1 VHDGDKTLNII
12 IDNISKKFND
22 IQVLKGISLKIPKGI
37 KTALLGPSGSGK
49 TTLLR
54 IIAELDKPDSG
65 YIKGVLQKD
74 TAYMFQEP
82 RLFPWLTAMENIA
95 CVINK
100 SHTAALKEAVVWLEK
115 VKLHLDGSKYPS
127 ELSGGMS
134 RRIALAR
141 TLAYNK
147 PLILLDEPFYG
158 LDAELKSEIIKL
170 VKAET
175 MDRTVIFITHD
186 ISEADVFADNI
197 IYLNEVNHLSEASQ
211 ALF

>member
-1 VHDGDKTLNII
+1 MNIL

-22 IQVLKGISLKIPKGI
+22 KQVLKGISLKIPKEI

-65 YIKGVLQKD
+65 YIKGVSQKD

-158 LDAELKSEIIKL
+158 LDAGLKSEIIKL

-186 ISEADVFADNI
+186 ISEADVFADKI
-197 IYLNEVNHLSEASQ
+197 IYLNEVNLLSEASQ

>member
-1 VHDGDKTLNII
+1 MNII

-22 IQVLKGISLKIPKGI
+22 KQVLKGISLKIPKGI

-54 IIAELDKPDSG
+54 IIAELEKPDSG
-65 YIKGVLQKD
+65 YIKGVSQKD
-74 TAYMFQEP
+74 MAYMFQEP

-100 SHTAALKEAVVWLEK
+100 SHTAALKEAAVWLER
-115 VKLHLDGSKYPS
+115 VKLQHDGSKYPS

-141 TLAYNK
+141 TLAFNK
-147 PLILLDEPFYG
+147 PFILLDEPFYG
-158 LDAELKSEIIKL
+158 LDTELKSEIIKL

-175 MDRTVIFITHD
+175 TDRTVIFITHD
-186 ISEADVFADNI
+186 ISEADIFADNI
-197 IYLNEVNHLSEASQ
+197 IRLNEVNLLSEASQ

>member
-1 VHDGDKTLNII
+1 MNII

-22 IQVLKGISLKIPKGI
+22 KQVLKGISLKIPKGI

-65 YIKGVLQKD
+65 YIKGVSQKD

-82 RLFPWLTAMENIA
+82 RLFPWLSAIENIA

-100 SHTAALKEAVVWLEK
+100 SHTTALKEAAVWLEK
-115 VKLHLDGSKYPS
+115 IKLQHDGSKYPS

-141 TLAYNK
+141 TLVYNK

-158 LDAELKSEIIKL
+158 MDAKLKSEIIML
-170 VKAET
+170 VKEET
-175 MDRTVIFITHD
+175 INRTVIFITHD
-186 ISEADVFADNI
+186 LSEADVFADNI
-197 IYLNEVNHLSEASQ
+197 VNLNEVNHLSEASQ